1 MEETYIQSRHN
12 DQIKNLVKLR
22 ERKHRN
28 RQERFLVEGMREL
41 SYALNSDYPL
51 ETIYY
56 CPEYF
61 PTDQH
66 TQLIHKVRGKEE
78 PLLVRISEEAF
89 AKATYREGPDGI
101 IAIAR
106 QKAHS
111 IHELGLSSKPLLLI
125 LEGIEKPGNLGAILR
140 SADGA
145 GADAVILVDCM
156 LDLYNPN
163 VIRASQGLL
172 FSVPIACTEQAFL
185 ANWLSERK
193 IQCIATTP
201 DTSKLHWDADY
212 KTPTA
217 FLFGSESDGLSDYWL
232 NQATQQIRIP
242 MAGKADSLNVSA
254 AAAICLYEARRQRN
268 IKVSNLKSQI

>member
-1 MEETYIQSRHN
+1 MEEAYIQSRHN

-22 ERKHRN
+22 ERKHRE
-28 RQERFLVEGMREL
+28 RQERFLVEGLREL
-41 SYALNSDYPL
+41 SHALHSEYNL

-66 TQLIHKVRGKEE
+66 LQFIHEVRNQQETQLVR
-78 PLLVRISEEAF
+78 VSEEAF
-89 AKATYREGPDGI
+89 DKATYREGPDGI
-101 IAIAR
+101 IGIAR

-111 IHELGLSSKPLLLI
+111 IQTLKLPPYPLLMI

-145 GADAVILVDCM
+145 GADAAILVNCR

-172 FSVPIACTEQAFL
+172 FSVPIACTEQTFL
-185 ANWLSERK
+185 ANWLAEQK
-193 IQCIATTP
+193 IRCIATTP
-201 DTSKLHWDADY
+201 DTSKLHWDPDY
-212 KTPTA
+212 RKPTA
-217 FLFGSESDGLSDYWL
+217 LLFGSESNGLSDYWL
-232 NQATQQIRIP
+232 NRATERIRIP
-242 MAGKADSLNVSA
+242 MAGQADSLNVAA
-254 AAAICLYEARRQRN
+254 AAAICLYEAKRQRFED
-268 IKVSNLKSQI
+268 KP